1 MENLFFGLFAL
12 LLGPSIVAL
21 AQRVRGAGAF
31 IDAFVLL
38 VIVGLVSLHILPH
51 AIETVGWPGLLLAI
65 AGFFAPLWGER
76 RLHGHEGEVRLAV
89 VILALLGLFLHA
101 AADGLGLSVG
111 SEHAQ
116 EHAEGLEGQ
125 VQGGILA
132 WAVILHRI
140 PVGISIWWIIPRTL
154 GVKVALWT
162 LVVTGLG
169 TVLGFFFGED
179 LLTRGSGIALAGFE
193 SFLAGSLLHVVLHA
207 HVPAV
212 PDAKRPRWHVASL
225 LGASA
230 AVSLVGYLALHEGLL
245 AAPATGD
252 GPAEVFVALAL
263 ESAPALLAAYLLVG
277 LSQAFLP
284 RNWMRGMTKGSS
296 AAQALKGVLI
306 GLPLPVCSC
315 GIVPLYRQLIRS
327 GASLAAATAFLIAT
341 PELEIAAVL
350 LTVQLIGPEFALARV
365 LAAACL
371 ALLVG
376 ILMARFAGPQGQAS
390 SEQATWEETAE
401 LPKAWAAR
409 LRTIWNEGFV
419 EMVQHTAAWIL
430 VGLGVSALLVP
441 YLDPDFMAGLPVG
454 LDVPIAALL
463 GLPLYVCA
471 SGSTPLAAVLLVQ
484 GLSPGATL
492 AFLLTGPATNL
503 STFGVLSRLH
513 GRRLALL
520 FAILVLVM
528 ACGLGWSVNAFLPS
542 LQVRGLPSLHDGHY
556 GLLHWGSLTLVTSLF
571 LLALIRMGTR
581 DFLGQLFTD
590 PTHEAHDHHHD
601 HDHGHDH
608 GSPGSCCS

>member
-1 MENLFFGLFAL
+1 MDNLLLGLFAL
-12 LLGPSIVAL
+12 LLGPLIVAFS
-21 AQRVRGAGAF
+21 QRVRGAGAL

-51 AIETVGWPGLLLAI
+51 AIEVVGWPGLVLAI
-65 AGFFAPLWGER
+65 AGFFAPLWAER
-76 RLHGHEGEVRLAV
+76 KMHGHEGEIRTVV
-89 VILALLGLFLHA
+89 VILALVGLFLHA

-111 SEHAQ
+111 AEHGHD
-116 EHAEGLEGQ
+116 HAHDDEGGH

-154 GVKVALWT
+154 GKGVAVWT
-162 LVVTGLG
+162 LVMTAMG
-169 TVLGFFFGED
+169 TILGFFYGAD
-179 LLTRGSGIALAGFE
+179 LLTRGSGMALAGFE

-207 HVPAV
+207 HIPAV
-212 PDAKRPRWHVASL
+212 PDAQRPRWHVASL
-225 LGASA
+225 IGAASA
-230 AVSLVGYLALHEGLL
+230 VCLVGYLALHEGLL
-245 AAPATGD
+245 AAPESGD
-252 GPAEVFVALAL
+252 GPGEVFLALAL

-277 LSQAFLP
+277 MSQAFLP
-284 RNWMRGMTKGSS
+284 KNWIRGMTRGSS
-296 AAQALKGVLI
+296 VTQALKGVLV

-350 LTVQLIGPEFALARV
+350 LTVQLVGPEFALARI
-365 LAAACL
+365 LAAGSL

-376 ILMARFAGPQGQAS
+376 ILMARFAGNQGVGS
-390 SEQATWEETAE
+390 GDSGDDVSIESDEE
-401 LPKAWAAR
+401 LPVGWADK
-409 LRTIWNEGFV
+409 LRTIYREGFV
-419 EMVQHTAAWIL
+419 EMVDHTAAWIL

-441 YLDPDFMAGLPVG
+441 YMSPDLMARLPGG

-471 SGSTPLAAVLLVQ
+471 SGSTPLAAVLLIN

-513 GRRLALL
+513 GRRAALL
-520 FAILVLVM
+520 FAVFVFAL
-528 ACGLGWSVNAFLPS
+528 ACLLGWAVNAFLPS
-542 LQVRGLPSLHDGHY
+542 LKVAALPSLHEGHY
-556 GLLHWGSLTLVTSLF
+556 GLFHWTCLIGLAALF
-571 LLALIRMGTR
+571 FLALFRMGAR

-590 PTHEAHDHHHD
+590 PTHEEHGHD
-601 HDHGHDH
+601 HDHSSSDG
-608 GSPGSCCS
+608 CC